1 MSAGPDKRRGGWGFE
16 PPPSSPP
23 PPNFR
28 RRLMPFRHAPRAPTP
43 RPPSPNLAHTQY
55 FSPTT
60 PDPPHPLKLFSPA
73 YPYRP
78 NPLNLTPPY
87 PLPPLDL
94 LRALNHI
101 PHSTPHQKS
110 DRSCQS
116 APSQEGYHLHYHN
129 PPLITPLRL
138 SAGYTYNQNSK
149 STKPES
155 GSKGGRPLQRV
166 IVATMKI

>member
-1 MSAGPDKRRGGWGFE
+1 MSAGPDSATGGWGFE

-28 RRLMPFRHAPRAPTP
+28 RRSPPFRHAPRAPTP
-43 RPPSPNLAHTQY
+43 RPPSPNLVLTQF

-60 PDPPHPLKLFSPA
+60 PYPPHHLKLFSPA

-116 APSQEGYHLHYHN
+116 CPSQEGDQLHYHN
-129 PPLITPLRL
+129 PPLITPLSL
-138 SAGYTYNQNSK
+138 STGYTTSQNSK
-149 STKPES
+149 RITPDNGQAGCIPTQMVIEHTTK
-155 GSKGGRPLQRV
+155 
-166 IVATMKI
+166 T